1 MDKYKLEIYNTLN
14 KIKPK
19 YNKTKFP
26 YNYWT
31 PEKIT
36 ETHKSIKIHLS
47 SDKKFFK
54 SDKPKLKSYN
64 KKKYGGS
71 IFFSNKILII

>member
-19 YNKTKFP
+19 YNITKFP

-36 ETHKSIKIHLS
+36 ETHKSIKIQ
-47 SDKKFFK
+47 
-54 SDKPKLKSYN
+54 LKQ
-64 KKKYGGS
+64 
-71 IFFSNKILII
+71 

>member
-1 MDKYKLEIYNTLN
+1 MDKYKLEIYNKLN

-36 ETHKSIKIHLS
+36 ETHKSIKLELS
-47 SDKKFFK
+47 SDKKFF
-54 SDKPKLKSYN
+54 KSYN

-71 IFFSNKILII
+71 IFFSDKILII